1 MDYKD
6 FLSGKTEETFYF
18 KAKNRLINII
28 MKKIKKKI
36 FKNNDENYI
45 IDINDKALNQIDKR
59 LYTEKKKEDACNL
72 SYKDNFFDIVVAL
85 GVLEHVKEDNK
96 LVNEA
101 YRTLKP

>member
-36 FKNNDENYI
+36 FKNNDEKFKILNLGVGMGNDLKIFKKYGENYI
-45 IDINDKALNQIDKR
+45 IDINDKTLN
-59 LYTEKKKEDACNL
+59 
-72 SYKDNFFDIVVAL
+72 
-85 GVLEHVKEDNK
+85 
-96 LVNEA
+96 
-101 YRTLKP
+101 